1 MKKAIAAVALM
12 GVAVGAQAA
21 TATLTSVTSYSKSGT
36 SNWTLNST
44 GTWDRIPARV

>member
-36 SNWTLNST
+36 SNWTLNSPAP
-44 GTWDRIPARV
+44 GIWIPARV